1 MRQTLFVIPHEFLA
15 TWLMPLWIVIVV
27 IGFVFLVMRK
37 RAAPELIQWGI
48 AGAVGIAVIRFV
60 IPAIEIEGY
69 SLEPPHRLVP
79 LGLAIR
85 GYGVMFLLAVVA
97 GVGLVLVR
105 ARQMQVDPDLVVSLA
120 FWVFLAGIIGAR
132 AFYVIEYREQF
143 QAPTIAESL
152 ARVVNTTSGG
162 LVVYGSFIGGMGA
175 VLAFAYRHKFPLLA
189 LADLVVPGMT
199 LGLALGRIG
208 CFLNGCCYGGLCET
222 PLGVE
227 FPRTAGAYAEQLE
240 SGLLVGITSRVVS
253 DDPKTLEVVSVEN
266 GSEAEK
272 AGFAPGDRYSPYQFS
287 GDAFERA
294 TALAQS
300 DRTELYSLISVD
312 GIKRLSVPLLQLP
325 PRSRPVHPTQLYATI
340 GAILLTFVLWYLY
353 PLRYG
358 DGEVL
363 GWAVVLYGA
372 IRFLEES
379 IRVDEMGQFGTSLS
393 ISQWTSLVL
402 FPVGL
407 GLIAWA
413 RLSKRPLALPP
424 PPINSSQLA

>member
-15 TWLMPLWIVIVV
+15 NWMLPLWIAIAV
-27 IGFVFLVMRK
+27 IGFIVLVVQK
-37 RAAPELIQWGI
+37 RSQGDFINWGI
-48 AGAVGIAVIRFV
+48 AAAVGVGVIRWV

-69 SLEPPHRLVP
+69 SPEPPHELVP

-85 GYGVMFLLAVVA
+85 GYGVMFLLAVLV
-97 GVGLVLVR
+97 GVSLVLVR
-105 ARQMQVDPDLVVSLA
+105 ARQMQVDGDVIISLA

-132 AFYVIEYREQF
+132 AFYVIEYRHQF
-143 QAPTIAESL
+143 QAPTLSESFG
-152 ARVVNTTSGG
+152 RIINTTSGG

-175 VLAFAYRHKFPLLA
+175 VMLFAFRRKLPLLA
-189 LADLVVPGMT
+189 LADMVVPGMT
-199 LGLALGRIG
+199 IGLALGRIG
-208 CFLNGCCYGGLCET
+208 CFLNGCCYGGLCEG

-240 SGLLVGITSRVVS
+240 SGLIVGLSSRVVS
-253 DDPKTLEVVSVEN
+253 EEPRLLEVTAVEP

-272 AGFAPGDRYSPYQFS
+272 AGFAVGDQYSPYPYV

-294 TALAQS
+294 EALSHS
-300 DRTELYSLISVD
+300 DRTELYSLVSED
-312 GIKRLSVPLLQLP
+312 NRKRLSVPLLGLP
-325 PRSRPVHPTQLYATI
+325 EYSLPVHPTQLYASV
-340 GAILLTFVLWYLY
+340 GAILLTLVLWNLY
-353 PLRYG
+353 PFRRG

-402 FPVGL
+402 FPIGL
-407 GLIAWA
+407 SLILWA
-413 RLSKRPLALPP
+413 RFSRTPLALPP
-424 PPINSSQLA
+424 PTQTTE